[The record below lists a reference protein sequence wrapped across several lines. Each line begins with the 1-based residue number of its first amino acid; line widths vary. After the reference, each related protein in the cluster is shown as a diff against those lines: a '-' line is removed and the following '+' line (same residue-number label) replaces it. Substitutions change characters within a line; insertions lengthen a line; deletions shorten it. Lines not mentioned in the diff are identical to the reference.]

1 MKYIS
6 KPEQATHAKLTI
18 AAAVRKELSNTGNDL
33 SLSTISPTN
42 SRKQML
48 SKVYNRLDSHREV
61 GLPEAI
67 SHLYGFPDHYTSATF
82 VNINTKTL
90 LYHVHHCHNQHVG
103 SMEMR
108 VDDRSIDNDG
118 TDNIANKASASE
130 IFDIQILHTQ
140 HGYRLLS
147 PFDDYIYRGE
157 HLSDMCL
164 YDYFSLFYKEKS
176 NKGIQ
181 FDHEHPQANTH
192 SQILRKS
199 SQQVPNLLG
208 RILFLRPDSKDEQMK
223 EDYYCL
229 VAALF
234 IPWSDRQPLNPTATS
249 WEDWYLNH
257 APQLPPRIARLIQNL
272 QLLHKTKDEI
282 DFDRIQRASLDGE
295 DDIDTLD
302 PGDERDPNEVTLN
315 AIYDSDDDEEI
326 DGTSNESTTT
336 STPAPSLEHI
346 EAAALNMDA
355 GFYVQEALDRDGL
368 IPV

>member
-1 MKYIS
+1 MRERAVVDEQYRERLLKYISHLVTETLPPNISGDYAEQFGDREFGSRAFCPFPQSSSDDFEVQKHLDLYDLVLSRNMHSKSHSSTCFKYGNTKKCRSKFPRSLVEETRMDPETGLIQLKCDDAWLNGYNPWIMLMLRANHDCKFLFSQIYALAIIHYVMKYIS

-42 SRKQML
+42 PGTQML

-67 SHLYGFPDHYTSATF
+67 SHLCGFPDHYTSATF

-90 LYHVHHCHNQHVG
+90 LYHVHRCHNQHVG
-103 SMEMR
+103 RMEMR
-108 VDDRSIDNDG
+108 ADDRSIDNDG

-130 IFDIQILHTQ
+130 IFDAEILHTQ

-192 SQILRKS
+192 
-199 SQQVPNLLG
+199 
-208 RILFLRPDSKDEQMK
+208 
-223 EDYYCL
+223 
-229 VAALF
+229 A
-234 IPWSDRQPLNPTATS
+234 
-249 WEDWYLNH
+249 
-257 APQLPPRIARLIQNL
+257 
-272 QLLHKTKDEI
+272 
-282 DFDRIQRASLDGE
+282 
-295 DDIDTLD
+295 
-302 PGDERDPNEVTLN
+302 
-315 AIYDSDDDEEI
+315 
-326 DGTSNESTTT
+326 
-336 STPAPSLEHI
+336 
-346 EAAALNMDA
+346 
-355 GFYVQEALDRDGL
+355 
-368 IPV
+368 